1 MRALIRLAAIAAAFC
16 AFLIAPASAAGR
28 NDIYAVAGVRAD
40 ATAANAQVARAT
52 AVAAAQRAAFD
63 RLVRRLVTDQDYA
76 RLGAPKPD
84 DVAIDRLVSGI
95 DIADE
100 RRSGTRYLATLAVNF
115 DSAAVRAYLTQAG
128 FTLVET
134 RAPPALIVAQM
145 PDAAPGLSEAWRQA
159 FEQGGYSQEL
169 APVTVAPATVTG
181 PPAWPTAQSAAAAA
195 GAASAIFATARTA
208 SGMVVADLVEVGPSG
223 ARTERGQVSAPL
235 GTGDAALSPALQ
247 KLAEAVVGRLQADWK
262 QTLASGGGQ
271 RTRIT
276 VTAVFSSREQWAQ
289 IKRALSAATT
299 TIVSDVR
306 IDGVARDGALISF
319 SYVGAPAQLAAEFG
333 RSGVDAVSDGA
344 TMTLRVRG

>member
-28 NDIYAVAGVRAD
+28 NDIYAVSGVRAD

-52 AVAAAQRAAFD
+52 AVASAQRAAFD

-76 RLGAPKPD
+76 RLGAPRPD
-84 DVAIDRLVSGI
+84 DATIDRMVSGI

-100 RRSGTRYLATLAVNF
+100 RRSSTRYLATLAVNF
-115 DSAAVRAYLTQAG
+115 DSAAVRAFLSQAG
-128 FTLVET
+128 FALVET
-134 RAPPALIVAQM
+134 RSPPILIVAQM
-145 PDAAPGLSEAWRQA
+145 PDAAPGLSDAWRQA

-169 APVTVAPATVTG
+169 APVAVAPAGVAG
-181 PPAWPTAQSAAAAA
+181 PPAWPTAQAAAGSA
-195 GAASAIFATARTA
+195 GAASAIFATARTG
-208 SGMVVADLVEVGPSG
+208 SGVVVADLVEVGPNG
-223 ARTERGQVSAPL
+223 ERRERGQVSAPL
-235 GTGDAALSPALQ
+235 GAGDAALTPAFQ
-247 KLAEAVVGRLQADWK
+247 KLADAVVGRLQADWK
-262 QTLASGGGQ
+262 QTLAAGGGQ

-276 VTAVFSSREQWAQ
+276 ATAVFTSREQWAQ

-306 IDGVARDGALISF
+306 IEGVAKDGAQISF

-333 RSGVDAVSDGA
+333 RSGVDAVADGV